1 MNYFYCPRQNIN
13 GTTFRID
20 GDEYSHLV
28 HVMRAKEGD
37 EIMVV
42 DGEGTAYDARI
53 VSLKH
58 KNATGELLRTYAHH
72 HEPDMHLTLAVGMV
86 KNPAKFDFLVEKT
99 TELGVREIIPLQTE
113 RTIRVHANVGRW
125 EKLALAAMKQAGRSV
140 LPAIRPPMPLENL
153 LASDEPFDVKYLAHE
168 QRLPAANPRLERAR
182 RILFLVGPEGG
193 FSDAE
198 VDRCLQA
205 GCSPRYFGERRL
217 RTETAAIVAA
227 ASVLLPSGEESGA
240 GNAPDNR

>member
-1 MNYFYCPRQNIN
+1 MNYFYCPRQNID
-13 GTTFRID
+13 GTSFRIE
-20 GDEYSHLV
+20 GEEYSHLV
-28 HVMRAKEGD
+28 HVMRAREGD
-37 EIMVV
+37 EIIVV

-58 KNATGELLRTYAHH
+58 KSATGELLRAHAHH
-72 HEPDMHLTLAVGMV
+72 HEPEIQLTLAVGMV

-140 LPAIRPPMPLENL
+140 LPAVRPPTTLGQL
-153 LASDEPFDVKYLAHE
+153 LSADKSFDLKYLAHE
-168 QRLPAANPRLERAR
+168 QRLADSASRQRTGR

-198 VDRCLQA
+198 VDSCLQA
-205 GCSPRYFGERRL
+205 GYLPRYFGERRL

-227 ASVLLPSGEESGA
+227 ASVLLPSVEESGA
-240 GNAPDNR
+240 